1 MVASKVGQKH
11 LLTPQSRLCPTRAP
25 STGSSVCF
33 RGALQRSSLVRSRC
47 GGSQIASDTL
57 RVRDLL
63 MSAVLLRRAGR
74 RSLSL
79 ASSLLTAQRSVAC
92 RASLPAAAE
101 TATAAVSQTSVV
113 VSQTSSQPVPFQG
126 VRGFATGSGLA
137 GGAFVIRRVPQATV
151 PSLPASADGSSLSGA
166 RGASAAAASQP
177 HSPGRS
183 LATSATP
190 FCNLAA
196 VGGYSDFEEA
206 PFGHPAPS
214 FAASGLGGV
223 SADAS
228 GDAGES
234 ESEDDVVAVAQ
245 VRALQAVCSTWPG
258 FTAGA

>member
-1 MVASKVGQKH
+1 
-11 LLTPQSRLCPTRAP
+11 
-25 STGSSVCF
+25 
-33 RGALQRSSLVRSRC
+33 
-47 GGSQIASDTL
+47 
-57 RVRDLL
+57 

-113 VSQTSSQPVPFQG
+113 VSQTSSQPVPLHG
-126 VRGFATGSGLA
+126 ARGFATGSGLA
-137 GGAFVIRRVPQATV
+137 GGAFVIRRVPQAAV
-151 PSLPASADGSSLSGA
+151 PSLPAPADGSSLSGA
-166 RGASAAAASQP
+166 RGASAAAAPQP

-196 VGGYSDFEEA
+196 GGGYSDFEEA

-228 GDAGES
+228 ADAGES
-234 ESEDDVVAVAQ
+234 ESEDDEVAVAQ
-245 VRALQAVCSTWPG
+245 VRALQPVCSTWPG
-258 FTAGA
+258 FTLSALLHTERFTFLKLVHGKRDVPAPATAQSVLIFLS